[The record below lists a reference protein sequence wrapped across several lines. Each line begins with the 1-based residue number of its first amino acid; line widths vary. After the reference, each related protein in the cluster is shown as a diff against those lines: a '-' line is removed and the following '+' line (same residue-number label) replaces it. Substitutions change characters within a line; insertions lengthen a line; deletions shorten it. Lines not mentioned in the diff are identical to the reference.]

1 MGQGRFSPLAFLT
14 GSAASLCCV
23 CCLAELSDAHVIP
36 INTNVSNSNKL
47 VLSDILH
54 REIEM
59 HFRFMLSV
67 KYWREKQI
75 LCQYVTWDMCSSCIL
90 NSLVLRIHS
99 DILPWFWMLVWRFL
113 NNIYLLFCWSILFH
127 YILLCEVIEDSWKL
141 YVRDIPKEISWS
153 SDHKSTCFEKF
164 HWWYSL
170 KGLVDES
177 SFLSSCEL
185 LRIRFKM

>member
-1 MGQGRFSPLAFLT
+1 MFQIQTNWSYPTSYTEKLRCIFALCFLWNIEERNRSFANT
-14 GSAASLCCV
+14 
-23 CCLAELSDAHVIP
+23 LS
-36 INTNVSNSNKL
+36 
-47 VLSDILH
+47 
-54 REIEM
+54 
-59 HFRFMLSV
+59 
-67 KYWREKQI
+67 
-75 LCQYVTWDMCSSCIL
+75 TWDMCSSCIL

-127 YILLCEVIEDSWKL
+127 YLLLCEVIEDSWKL

-170 KGLVDES
+170 NGLVDEF